1 MGEVKK
7 YWAHVW
13 NQSGRKYVAIFWNA
27 VVLGEHLVYKSK
39 DDAINQGKKTQEI
52 RNAAEIRIAC
62 CLPENG
68 ICLIMASQIF
78 EIVPTSK

>member
-39 DDAINQGKKTQEI
+39 HDAINQGKNDFFLFKTV
-52 RNAAEIRIAC
+52 
-62 CLPENG
+62 L
-68 ICLIMASQIF
+68 
-78 EIVPTSK
+78 

>member
-1 MGEVKK
+1 MYKTPEKAFLRPNRKSSEDMGEIKK

-39 DDAINQGKKTQEI
+39 HDAINQGTDY
-52 RNAAEIRIAC
+52 RSYS
-62 CLPENG
+62 G
-68 ICLIMASQIF
+68 
-78 EIVPTSK
+78 

>member
-39 DDAINQGKKTQEI
+39 HDAINQGKKHHSKLSQ
-52 RNAAEIRIAC
+52 NYHF
-62 CLPENG
+62 N
-68 ICLIMASQIF
+68 LILLN
-78 EIVPTSK
+78 